1 MRAWIWSI
9 VAMSV
14 LWTAPA
20 PAGQRV
26 SVPAGENGTA
36 VLEQGFARALAQEV
50 QTLVSPSLSASRLQ
64 AVMEVLGPEQRAF
77 VRGYS
82 EVVPADG
89 NATDGNMTLDVRV
102 NTPALRTRL
111 RELGVLFT
119 AASPLPYVL
128 RLSGVEPARTRR
140 LGVLQELSGLTPV
153 SAAGADVPVLHLS
166 QAGAW
171 SGVLSLGDWRA
182 THTAK
187 TLDEVWLA
195 VWKNYFSRPG
205 FGTPVGTTL
214 TVRVSGWLS
223 SMGPMEFDRLMDS
236 WDAEVLDKNLVGV
249 EMDGPGMAGVW
260 RVQARSREALA
271 RRLSDAVKA
280 QGLTLEIR

>member
-14 LWTAPA
+14 LWAA
-20 PAGQRV
+20 SGSADQRV
-26 SVPAGENGTA
+26 SVPVAEDGSA
-36 VLEQGFARALAQEV
+36 VLEKGFAAALSQEI
-50 QTLVSPSLSASRLQ
+50 QTLVSPSLSVSRLQ
-64 AVMEVLGPEQRAF
+64 AVMDVLGPEQAAF

-82 EVVPADG
+82 EVVPAEG
-89 NATDGNMTLDVRV
+89 NATDGPMILDVRI
-102 NTPALRTRL
+102 NTPALRARL

-128 RLSGVEPARTRR
+128 QLSGVEPARTKR
-140 LGVLQELSGLTPV
+140 LGFLQEMSGLTPV
-153 SAAGADVPVLHLS
+153 AAAGTDVPVLHLS

-171 SGVLSLGDWRA
+171 SGVLNLGDWRA

-195 VWKNYFSRPG
+195 VWKSYFSRPG
-205 FGTPVGTTL
+205 FGAAAGSTL

-236 WDAEVLDKNLVGV
+236 WETEILDKSLVGV

-260 RVQARSREALA
+260 RVQARSREALS